1 MFYNSY
7 AKRAKE
13 QFANKV
19 TVVTCPEDV
28 ELASYNLVF
37 AIPVFLAGGITNC
50 EEWQK
55 TVINYFKEN
64 WKHERGIIFLNP
76 RRDSFD
82 VTNPNATREQIE
94 WEFKYLNTPHVLFSM
109 YFSNSPSPQPIC
121 FYEMGRALGKVFEI
135 DDFDESR
142 KNDVFV
148 ATHKDF
154 HRKADVLI
162 QGELA
167 DYGSIPSEVDSAE
180 HYAQLLMNYIENNYD
195 LSIPMESSLGRN
207 CFLCKHFSKFPSHG
221 STVMGECR
229 KKENMVWCSP
239 TRYDGRRKEYKI
251 VSDDDVCKFF
261 EKEKEEEIEKFCW
274 FCENYQPRT
283 LNHGHCKLDES
294 KTVRYSMNIC
304 DKNN

>member
-7 AKRAKE
+7 AKKAKE
-13 QFANKV
+13 LFANKV

-55 TVINYFKEN
+55 VVINYFKEN

-94 WEFKYLNTPHVLFSM
+94 WEFSYLNTPCVLFSM
-109 YFSNSPSPQPIC
+109 YFSNSQSPQPIC
-121 FYEMGRALGKVFEI
+121 FYEMGRALAKEFSVDSFSGI
-135 DDFDESR
+135 R

-167 DYGSIPSEVDSAE
+167 DYGSVPSEVDSPE
-180 HYAQLLMNYIENNYD
+180 HYAQLLMEYIEKNYN
-195 LSIPMESSLGRN
+195 LTIPMESTLDRN
-207 CFLCKHFSKFPSHG
+207 CFLCRYFSETPTHG
-221 STVMGECR
+221 SLITGECL
-229 KKENMVWCSP
+229 KKENMVWYP
-239 TRYDGRRKEYKI
+239 ADRYSGRHKSYKT
-251 VSDDDVCKFF
+251 VSDDDLCEYF
-261 EKEKEEEIEKFCW
+261 EQKDSH
-274 FCENYQPRT
+274 EN
-283 LNHGHCKLDES
+283 
-294 KTVRYSMNIC
+294 
-304 DKNN
+304 

>member
-1 MFYNSY
+1 MNYNSY
-7 AKRAKE
+7 AKAAKE
-13 QFANKV
+13 KFANKV
-19 TVVTCPEDV
+19 IEVVCPSDYLSDLEM
-28 ELASYNLVF
+28 SYRKQF

-55 TVINYFKEN
+55 VVINYFKEN

-121 FYEMGRALGKVFEI
+121 FYEMGRALGKKSEI
-135 DDFDESR
+135 DNFDKLP
-142 KNDVFV
+142 KNAVFV

-180 HYAQLLMNYIENNYD
+180 HYAQLLMEYIEKNYN
-195 LSIPMESSLGRN
+195 LTIPMESSLERN
-207 CFLCKHFSKFPSHG
+207 CFLCKYFSETPTHG
-221 STVMGECR
+221 SLIVGECL
-229 KKENMVWCSP
+229 KKENMVWYP
-239 TRYDGRRKEYKI
+239 ANRYSGRHKGYKT
-251 VSDDDVCKFF
+251 VSDNDICEYF
-261 EKEKEEEIEKFCW
+261 EKEEK
-274 FCENYQPRT
+274 
-283 LNHGHCKLDES
+283 
-294 KTVRYSMNIC
+294 
-304 DKNN
+304 

>member
-7 AKRAKE
+7 AKKAKE
-13 QFANKV
+13 LFANKV
-19 TVVTCPEDV
+19 TVITCPEDV

-180 HYAQLLMNYIENNYD
+180 HYAQLLMEYIENNYD
-195 LSIPMESSLGRN
+195 LSIPMESSLDRN
-207 CFLCKHFSKFPSHG
+207 CLFCKYFCVFPSHG
-221 STVMGECR
+221 STVIGTCL

-239 TRYDGRRKEYKI
+239 NRYNGRHKEYKT
-251 VSDDDVCKFF
+251 VSEDDICKHF
-261 EKEKEEEIEKFCW
+261 EQKDSYE
-274 FCENYQPRT
+274 
-283 LNHGHCKLDES
+283 G
-294 KTVRYSMNIC
+294 
-304 DKNN
+304 

>member
-7 AKRAKE
+7 AKEAKE
-13 QFANKV
+13 LFGNKV

-28 ELASYNLVF
+28 ELTSYNLVF

-55 TVINYFKEN
+55 IVINYFKEN

-94 WEFKYLNTPHVLFSM
+94 WEFKYLNTPCVLFSM
-109 YFSNSPSPQPIC
+109 YFSNSASPQPIC
-121 FYEMGRALGKVFEI
+121 FYEMGRALAKEFNVDAFTGLRE
-135 DDFDESR
+135 
-142 KNDVFV
+142 NDVFV

-167 DYGSIPSEVDSAE
+167 DYGSVPSEVDSPE
-180 HYAQLLMNYIENNYD
+180 HYAQLLMGYIEKNYT
-195 LSIPMESSLGRN
+195 LTIPMESSLKRN
-207 CFLCKHFSKFPSHG
+207 CFLCKHFSATPTHG
-221 STVMGECR
+221 SLTVGKCLKE
-229 KKENMVWCSP
+229 ENMVWCAAD
-239 TRYDGRRKEYKI
+239 RYSGRHKGY
-251 VSDDDVCKFF
+251 
-261 EKEKEEEIEKFCW
+261 
-274 FCENYQPRT
+274 
-283 LNHGHCKLDES
+283 
-294 KTVRYSMNIC
+294 KTVSEDDIC
-304 DKNN
+304 EYFEQKDSNED

>member
-1 MFYNSY
+1 M
-7 AKRAKE
+7 KKAKE
-13 QFANKV
+13 LFANKV
-19 TVVTCPEDV
+19 TVVTFPEDV

-37 AIPVFLAGGITNC
+37 AIPVFLAGDITNC

-55 TVINYFKEN
+55 VVINYFKEN

-82 VTNPNATREQIE
+82 ATNPIATREQIE

-135 DDFDESR
+135 DDSR

-167 DYGSIPSEVDSAE
+167 DYGSIPSEVDSVE
-180 HYAQLLMNYIENNYD
+180 DYAQLLMNYIENNYD
-195 LSIPMESSLGRN
+195 LSISMESPMELN
-207 CFLCKHFSKFPSHG
+207 CFHCKYFSETSSYG
-221 STVMGECR
+221 SEIIGECR
-229 KKENMVWCSP
+229 KKENMVWYPP
-239 TRYDGRRKEYKI
+239 TRYYEGHKDYKT
-251 VSDDDVCKFF
+251 VSDDDVCQFF
-261 EKEKEEEIEKFCW
+261 EKEDEK
-274 FCENYQPRT
+274 
-283 LNHGHCKLDES
+283 
-294 KTVRYSMNIC
+294 
-304 DKNN
+304 